1 MKSTSTLTIIAA
13 TLIALGTA
21 YWINAREPR
30 RVWPKPTPP
39 PPASSIYNDVQ
50 EEMPSEA
57 DIEREAREHPARLE
71 EAIQDA
77 VNSRDSQWREAAFVF
92 LLPELLQVE
101 PQRLVDLVARQKPGP
116 ERDLLRTELAQHWIG
131 SDARAAM
138 AWMRSLDEVEQKASA
153 LTAMTTI
160 APIDP
165 PKAIGIALEFDVGL
179 RDGAIERLVQH
190 WAADDPVAARRWLET
205 QPREPRIEAVRDW
218 LRARFA
224 QHAGTD

>member
-1 MKSTSTLTIIAA
+1 MKPTSALTIIAA
-13 TLIALGTA
+13 TLAALGAA

-39 PPASSIYNDVQ
+39 PPASSIYHDLD
-50 EEMPSEA
+50 ETMPSEA

-116 ERDLLRTELAQHWIG
+116 GRDLLRTELAQHWIG
-131 SDARAAM
+131 SDARAAV
-138 AWMRSLDEVEQKASA
+138 AWMKSLDDAERKASA
-153 LTAMTTI
+153 LTALTTI
-160 APIDP
+160 APVNP
-165 PKAIGIALEFDVGL
+165 LQAIGIALEFDVGL
-179 RDGAIERLVQH
+179 RDGEIERLVQR
-190 WAADDPVAARRWLET
+190 WAADDPVAAKRWMET
-205 QPREPRIEAVRDW
+205 QPREPRIDPMRDR
-218 LRARFA
+218 LRAVMR
-224 QHAGTD
+224 